1 MVGRNRVNE
10 IVYHVLVSIGALI
23 MVYPLLWMVLS
34 SFKPTDMVLPTA
46 DRLFPPS
53 GRWTTIPAA
62 GKGFR
67 ADSFGSSLA
76 NSFFIS
82 LVSTFGTLLS
92 SAFVAYALQRLKFRM
107 RKLLFVLVLSTMML
121 PAQILMIPQFMWYRH
136 LNWVGTYYPM
146 ILPYFF
152 AIQGFFVYLIMNFHQ
167 RLPKSL
173 DEAANIDGCSYY
185 GIFFHVV
192 LPLIV
197 PALVTSAIFS
207 FIWRWDDYLSALL
220 YVNRAGMRPVSLALQ
235 LFNDPS
241 SGSDIGSTLGDVH
254 PVHRTGD
261 RYLPGFPEIA
271 RGGHRLYRHQGL
283 KNLHGKVTAETI

>member
-1 MVGRNRVNE
+1 MVGRKRGKE
-10 IVYHVLVSIGALI
+10 IVYHILVAFGALV
-23 MVYPLLWMVLS
+23 MVYPLLWMALS

-46 DRLFPPS
+46 DQLIPTT
-53 GRWTTIPAA
+53 WTLDNYTRDW
-62 GKGFR
+62 KGFMGY
-67 ADSFGSSLA
+67 SFGTFFA

-92 SAFVAYALQRLKFRM
+92 SAFVAYALQRLKFKM
-107 RKLLFVLVLSTMML
+107 RGLLFVLVLSTMML

-152 AIQGFFVYLIMNFHQ
+152 AIQGFFVYLIMNFIGGI
-167 RLPKSL
+167 PKSL
-173 DEAANIDGCSYY
+173 DEAAKIDGCSYY
-185 GIFFHVV
+185 GIFFHVI

-220 YVNRAGMRPVSLALQ
+220 YVNRADMRPVSLALQ

-241 SGSDIGSTLGDVH
+241 SGSDIGSTLAMSTLSIVPATIIFLIFQKSLVEGIAS
-254 PVHRTGD
+254 TGIK
-261 RYLPGFPEIA
+261 G
-271 RGGHRLYRHQGL
+271 
-283 KNLHGKVTAETI
+283 

>member
-1 MVGRNRVNE
+1 MVGRKRGKE
-10 IVYHVLVSIGALI
+10 IVYHILVAFGALV
-23 MVYPLLWMVLS
+23 MVYPLLWMALS

-46 DRLFPPS
+46 DQLIPTT
-53 GRWTTIPAA
+53 WTLDNYTR
-62 GKGFR
+62 GWKGFMGY
-67 ADSFGSSLA
+67 SFGTFFA

-92 SAFVAYALQRLKFRM
+92 SAFVAYALQRLKFKM
-107 RKLLFVLVLSTMML
+107 RGLLFVLVLSTMML
-121 PAQILMIPQFMWYRH
+121 PAQILMIQQFMWYRH

-152 AIQGFFVYLIMNFHQ
+152 AIQGFFVYLIMNFIGGI
-167 RLPKSL
+167 PDSL
-173 DEAANIDGCSYY
+173 DEAAKIDGCSYY
-185 GIFFHVV
+185 GIFFRVI

-220 YVNRAGMRPVSLALQ
+220 YVNRASMRPVSLALQ

-241 SGSDIGSTLGDVH
+241 SGSDIGSTLAMSTLSIVPATIIFLVFQKSLVEGIAS
-254 PVHRTGD
+254 TGIK
-261 RYLPGFPEIA
+261 G
-271 RGGHRLYRHQGL
+271 
-283 KNLHGKVTAETI
+283 